1 LIPTEGFATGTG
13 GRYLNFGSGRNVRL
27 HGRERVMTENEGQR
41 EDGRLHAVLS
51 RIEVALA
58 TLPRNLRV
66 MSDDRRALAR

>member
-1 LIPTEGFATGTG
+1 
-13 GRYLNFGSGRNVRL
+13 
-27 HGRERVMTENEGQR
+27 MTENEGQR